1 MSILK
6 KARLEIK
13 ISPKK
18 NKKRVHIF
26 IASYYSC
33 CRDLLYLQAL
43 YGDVHSKHEQKFPL
57 MSFEGRFSV
66 PSSQSQLVNPRL
78 GTIAVK
84 YNLNVH
90 IFIKKVFYRTNA
102 ILL

>member
-18 NKKRVHIF
+18 KKKRVHIF

-33 CRDLLYLQAL
+33 CRDLVYLQAH
-43 YGDVHSKHEQKFPL
+43 YGDVHSKHEQGK
-57 MSFEGRFSV
+57 FSV